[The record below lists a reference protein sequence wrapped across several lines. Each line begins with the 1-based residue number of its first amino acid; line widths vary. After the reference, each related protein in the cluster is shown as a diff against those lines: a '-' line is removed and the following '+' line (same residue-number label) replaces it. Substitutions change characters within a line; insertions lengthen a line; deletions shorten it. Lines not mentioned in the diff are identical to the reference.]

1 MFDKIAK
8 NVFTNI
14 KNSMN
19 TITNLQMN
27 NSNNITS
34 FKGFG
39 IKGLKG
45 FKSAAQFGNKLP
57 QELKG
62 LEQKYFKEYSLMDK
76 VLIKLNLKKDN
87 SAAMAVFD
95 SLGMEPERVRY
106 GSISVKRF
114 GTYEQSFIHDMGLNE
129 NKLFKTI
136 SSVRGNAEFDKNSQI
151 TSLGNLEDIY
161 GTLYL
166 RDSKINDVGNLN
178 YVGRH
183 VYLNEHLNK
192 ENFDNVHV
200 FGCIL
205 D

>member
-1 MFDKIAK
+1 
-8 NVFTNI
+8 
-14 KNSMN
+14 MN

-45 FKSAAQFGNKLP
+45 FKSATQVGSKIP

-62 LEQKYFKEYSLMDK
+62 LEQKYFQEYSKMDK
-76 VLIKLNLKKDN
+76 FLIKLKLKKDN

-95 SLGMEPERVRY
+95 SLGMEPERVRD

-136 SSVRGNAEFDKNSQI
+136 SSVRGNAEFDKHSQV
-151 TSLGNLEDIY
+151 TSLENLEEIS
-161 GTLYL
+161 GNLYL
-166 RDSKINDVGNLN
+166 RDSKINDVGNLF

-192 ENFDNVHV
+192 DNFKNVNV

>member
-1 MFDKIAK
+1 MFYKIAK

-95 SLGMEPERVRY
+95 SLGMEPKRY
-106 GSISVKRF
+106 KNGSISVKKF
-114 GTYEQSFIHDMGLNE
+114 GTYEQDFIHDMGLNE

-136 SSVRGNAEFDKNSQI
+136 STVRGNAEFDKNSQI
-151 TSLGNLEDIY
+151 TSLGNLEDIS
-161 GTLYL
+161 GNLYL